1 MRIEEKL
8 NEGKTASADKGLL
21 GFYSHLWKTASK
33 ETPETSNKPEDE
45 PSAPSGSSRALAEQ
59 QLERIEAQEEQ

>member
-33 ETPETSNKPEDE
+33 ETPETSNKPED
-45 PSAPSGSSRALAEQ
+45 
-59 QLERIEAQEEQ
+59 